1 MKKTLVAALAIIF
14 AVSGLFAQ
22 APELKNQR
30 DSASYAFGLLIG
42 NSLSR
47 QISGDLNLDIVLKAM
62 TDKVKGQP
70 VAMEM
75 EAASNL
81 YTAYDQ
87 KVQAEAKD
95 KNRVAGEQFL
105 TENKKRP
112 EVKTTSSG
120 LQYEVLKK
128 GSGTVS
134 PKATDKVTVH
144 YHGTL
149 IDGTVFDSSVERGQT
164 ASFGLNQVIPGWTE
178 GLQLMSVGDKFRFYI
193 PANLAYGERSPSAKI
208 KPNSTLIF
216 DVELF
221 SIGQ

>member
-1 MKKTLVAALAIIF
+1 M
-14 AVSGLFAQ
+14 
-22 APELKNQR
+22 EL
-30 DSASYAFGLLIG
+30 
-42 NSLSR
+42 
-47 QISGDLNLDIVLKAM
+47 
-62 TDKVKGQP
+62 
-70 VAMEM
+70 

-81 YTAYDQ
+81 YTSYDQ
-87 KVQAEAKD
+87 KIQAEAKD
-95 KNRVAGEQFL
+95 KNRVAGELFM

-128 GSGTVS
+128 GTGTVS

-193 PANLAYGERSPSAKI
+193 PSNLAYGERSPSAKI

>member
-1 MKKTLVAALAIIF
+1 MKKILVAALVITF
-14 AVSGLFAQ
+14 AVSGLYAQ
-22 APELKNQR
+22 APDLKNQR

-47 QISGDLNLDIVLKAM
+47 QISSDLNLDLVLKAM
-62 TDKVKGQP
+62 TDQLKGLP
-70 VAMEM
+70 VSMEL

-81 YTAYDQ
+81 YTSYDQ
-87 KVQAEAKD
+87 KIQAEAKD
-95 KNRVAGEQFL
+95 KNRVAGELFM

-128 GSGTVS
+128 GTGTVS

-193 PANLAYGERSPSAKI
+193 PSNLAYGERSPSAKI